1 MVVYIILTLLTIG
14 LAMLINNRCPAPQYG
29 YSKQQVLN
37 VICVLSVFLLLFAVS
52 ALRMNVGN
60 DYAKYCEYY
69 HLIRCRLDT
78 DSAIV
83 PTEAGFNLV
92 VTILYLLSGRQEN
105 YFVMFAFFAFFT
117 MLFFV
122 VGMYRESDCF
132 PMTFMMFMCLGFYFQ
147 SFSTVRYYFALAIA
161 FYSIKYVLNKEWLK
175 FIIAIAFTAFFHKSV
190 VLVIPM
196 YLLACWR
203 WKKWQAACLLLA
215 SSSLIVFKDFYISLF
230 FRFYPTYENTG
241 LINGGTSTFSIIRCG
256 LVLLLGLL
264 FYRSQIKDSERLK
277 FYFNCNIGALIVYL
291 GCGFLPDVSR
301 AAYYLSITHIIFV
314 PSLIMG
320 IKSPKWKRLFTI
332 ALVLACIA
340 YFTIFLFYEAP
351 RDGLRILPYQTWIY
365 HDMVNILSDMQ

>member
-1 MVVYIILTLLTIG
+1 MAVYIILTLLTVG
-14 LAMLINNRCPAPQYG
+14 LGMFINNRCPAPQYG

-37 VICVLSVFLLLFAVS
+37 VVCILSVFLLLFMVS

-83 PTEAGFNLV
+83 PTEPGFNLV
-92 VTILYLLSGRQEN
+92 VIILYFLSGRQEN

-117 MLFFV
+117 LLYFML
-122 VGMYRESDCF
+122 GMYKQSDSF
-132 PMTFMMFMCLGFYFQ
+132 PMTLMMFMCLGFYFQ

-161 FYSIKYVLNKEWLK
+161 FYSIKYVLNREWLK
-175 FIIAIAFTAFFHKSV
+175 FVIAIGLTAFFHKSV

-196 YLLACWR
+196 YFLALWS
-203 WKKWQAACLLLA
+203 WKKWQGICLILA
-215 SSSLIVFKDFYISLF
+215 SSTLIIFKDIYTAIFLK
-230 FRFYPTYENTG
+230 FYPTYENTG
-241 LINGGTSTFSIIRCG
+241 LINGGTSTVSILRCCAVLVLG
-256 LVLLLGLL
+256 LV
-264 FYRSQIKDSERLK
+264 FYKSQIKDNEKLR

-291 GCGFLPDVSR
+291 GGGFLPDVSR

-314 PSLIMG
+314 PSLIVG
-320 IKSPKWKRLFTI
+320 IKSPKWRRLFTI
-332 ALVLACIA
+332 ALVLACVI
-340 YFTIFLFYEAP
+340 YFAIFIFYEAP